1 MPKQRSVTLT
11 KRYKELSLA
20 NDQQFLNKNLKHYLL
35 TVPIC
40 YEVLINVSYDP
51 PLRKDHGSHRKSA
64 N

>member
-1 MPKQRSVTLT
+1 MPKQRSVALT
-11 KRYKELSLA
+11 KRFKESSLA
-20 NDQQFLNKNLKHYLL
+20 YHQQLLKKNLKHDLL

-40 YEVLINVSYDP
+40 YEVLINVRLYP